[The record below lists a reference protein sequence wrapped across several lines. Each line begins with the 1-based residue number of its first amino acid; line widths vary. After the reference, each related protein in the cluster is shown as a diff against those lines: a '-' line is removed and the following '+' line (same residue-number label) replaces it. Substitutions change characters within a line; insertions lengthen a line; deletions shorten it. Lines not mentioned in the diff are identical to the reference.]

1 MLMKAIW
8 NNTTIAEAPK
18 EDLIRIE
25 GNWYFP
31 PESIRREYFSDSDH
45 RTECPWRG
53 HTYYYD
59 VTVDGKKN
67 EFGAWYFPEPMDGS
81 IERVKKDFTDY
92 VAFWNG
98 IEVTE

>member
-1 MLMKAIW
+1 MKAIW
-8 NNTTIAEAPK
+8 KNAVIAEAPQ

-31 PESIRREYFSDSDH
+31 PSAMHKEYFAPSDH
-45 RTECPWRG
+45 
-53 HTYYYD
+53 HTTCIWKGEASYYS
-59 VTVDGKKN
+59 VVVDGETN
-67 EFGAWYFPEPMDGS
+67 DFSAWYYPTPMPAA
-81 IERVKKDFTDY
+81 IERVKQDFTNY

>member
-1 MLMKAIW
+1 MKATW
-8 NNTTIAEAPK
+8 KNEVIAEAPK

-31 PESIRREYFSDSDH
+31 PTALNRQFFKDSDH
-45 RTECPWRG
+45 
-53 HTYYYD
+53 HTTCMWKGEASYFD
-59 VTVDGKKN
+59 VVVDGTTN
-67 EFGAWYFPEPMDGS
+67 DFGAWYYPLPKDGS
-81 IERVKKDFTDY
+81 VARVQQDFANY